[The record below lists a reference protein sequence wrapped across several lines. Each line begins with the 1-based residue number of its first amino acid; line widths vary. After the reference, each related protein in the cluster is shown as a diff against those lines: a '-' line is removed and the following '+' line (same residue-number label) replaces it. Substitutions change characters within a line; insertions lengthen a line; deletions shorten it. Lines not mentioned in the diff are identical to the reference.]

1 MDVNTK
7 NSLLIVDDEKSNI
20 MILTRILSPEYTVFA
35 AKNGE
40 DAIEIA
46 NEFLPD
52 VILLDIIMPESDG
65 YEVLATL
72 KASEKTRDIPVIF
85 ITGLSN
91 PADEAKGL
99 ALGASDYISKPFSQ
113 AIVKLRVENQIKIIN
128 QTRLTIA
135 KEIAE
140 RSNRAKSEFLSH
152 MSHEIRTP
160 LTAIIGMLTIG
171 MDTNDVA
178 KKNYCFERANSAS
191 KHMLGI
197 VNDILDMSKIEA
209 NKLELFYNEIDFEK
223 MLINITNVVNDRAE
237 EKEQNFIVNIS
248 KEVPVY
254 IESDELRIMQV
265 VTNLLTNAIK
275 FTPEKGN
282 VFLNIS
288 ADRETDNN
296 VDLRV
301 EVEDTGIGISEKQK
315 EQLFDSFMQGDTS
328 ITKKFGG
335 TGLGLAI
342 SKRIINL
349 MGGDIWVESELGKG
363 SKFVFVIKVKK
374 LDEIAATKLSEDV
387 NEGNTRILVVDGS
400 AETREYFI
408 KIMKELK
415 LPCDVASSGEEALNL
430 IKSKGNPYNVF
441 FIGWKK
447 GNLDGVELTESI
459 KEIYNDNSIVIMV
472 PMGEQ
477 TSIEK
482 SAIAAGANHFI
493 SKPLFPSLIINA
505 VNSCVGEETTEEAG
519 YGLEFP
525 KKRYDFSDY
534 TLLVA
539 EDIEI
544 NREIVGA
551 ILEETDVAI
560 EFAENG
566 KIAVDMFGKN
576 PEKYNLIL
584 MDINMPEMGGYEATR
599 QIRALPEPWA
609 REVPI
614 LAMTANV
621 FKEDIENCLASG
633 MNDHTGKPIDS
644 SAMLGLLKKYLSPT
658 GSGGGVKSVH
668 ELEGGIAWDEGL
680 MTGNVLVD
688 MQHHKI
694 FERVSDLVTL
704 CEEGSDAAKLQD
716 TLEFLIN
723 YTVRHFTDEEALQL
737 DYGYPDYENHKK
749 MHDNFKEVVV
759 GNLLKRYR
767 ESGSSKELSSD
778 VNKIVIRWLANHIRN
793 EDKKISEYI
802 RDVNASRIEAS

>member
-1 MDVNTK
+1 MEAITK

-20 MILTRILSPEYTVFA
+20 MVLTRILSPEYTVYA
-35 AKNGE
+35 AKNGV
-40 DAIEIA
+40 DAIEVA
-46 NEFLPD
+46 NEYLPD
-52 VILLDIIMPESDG
+52 VILLDIIMPETDG

-72 KASEKTRDIPVIF
+72 KASEKTREIPVIF

-113 AIVKLRVENQIKIIN
+113 AIVKLRVGNQIKIIN

-135 KEIAE
+135 KETAE

-171 MDTNDVA
+171 MDTKDVA

-197 VNDILDMSKIEA
+197 VNDILDMSKIES

-223 MLINITNVVNDRAE
+223 MLINITNVVNDRVE
-237 EKEQNFIVNIS
+237 EKKQNFIVNIDR
-248 KEVPVY
+248 KVPVY

-275 FTPEKGN
+275 FTPEKGSIT
-282 VFLNIS
+282 LNIDTGWE
-288 ADRETDNN
+288 ADGE
-296 VDLRV
+296 VELRV
-301 EVEDTGIGISEKQK
+301 EVSDTGIGIAAKQI
-315 EQLFDSFMQGDTS
+315 ELLFDSFMQADNS

-342 SKRIINL
+342 SKRIVNL
-349 MGGDIWVESELGKG
+349 MGGEIWVESELGLG
-363 SKFVFVIKVKK
+363 SKFTFVIKVKK
-374 LDEIAATKLSEDV
+374 LEEIASTKLAANI
-387 NEGNTRILVVDGS
+387 NEETTRVLVVDES
-400 AETREYFI
+400 PETREFFVR
-408 KIMKELK
+408 IMKELK
-415 LPCDVASSGEEALNL
+415 LPCDVAAHAEEALNL
-430 IKSKGNPYNVF
+430 IKSKGNPYQVC
-441 FIGWKK
+441 FIEWK
-447 GNLDGVELTESI
+447 LDGMDGIELTRSI
-459 KEIYNDNSIVIMV
+459 KELSSDNAVVIMV

-477 TSIEK
+477 NNIEK
-482 SAIAAGANHFI
+482 EALAAGAKHFI
-493 SKPLFPSLIINA
+493 AKPLFPSLLISAINA
-505 VNSCVGEETTEEAG
+505 CIGEEVKEKANVVPEVV
-519 YGLEFP
+519 
-525 KKRYDFSDY
+525 KKRYDFSAY

-551 ILEETDVAI
+551 ILEETDVTI
-560 EFAENG
+560 EYAENG
-566 KIAVDMFGKN
+566 KIAVEMFGKD
-576 PEKYNLIL
+576 PEKYNLVL
-584 MDINMPEMGGYEATR
+584 MDINMPEMGGYETTR
-599 QIRALPEPWA
+599 AIRAMDSAWA

-633 MNDHTGKPIDS
+633 MNGHTGKPIDS
-644 SAMLGLLKKYLSPT
+644 GTLLGLLNKYLSPSEAGERT
-658 GSGGGVKSVH
+658 QNVH
-668 ELEGGIAWDEGL
+668 ELDGGIAWDEDL

-688 MQHHKI
+688 MQHHRI
-694 FERVSDLVTL
+694 FERVSDLVAL
-704 CEEGSDAAKLQD
+704 CEDGSDATKLRD

-737 DYGYPDYENHKK
+737 EYGYPDYANHKK
-749 MHDNFKEVVV
+749 MHEDFKEIVV
-759 GNLLKRYR
+759 GNLLKRFR
-767 ESGSSKELSSD
+767 ESGSSAELSSD

-802 RDVNASRIEAS
+802 RDVNASRTEAS

>member
-1 MDVNTK
+1 MDANTK

-20 MILTRILSPEYTVFA
+20 MVLTRILSPEYTVYA
-35 AKNGE
+35 AKNGY
-40 DAIEIA
+40 DAIEVA
-46 NEFLPD
+46 NEYLPD
-52 VILLDIIMPESDG
+52 VILLDIIMPETDG

-91 PADEAKGL
+91 ATDEAKGL

-113 AIVKLRVENQIKIIN
+113 AIVKLRVGNQIKIIN

-171 MDTNDVA
+171 MDTKDVA
-178 KKNYCFERANSAS
+178 KKNYCFERASSAS

-223 MLINITNVVNDRAE
+223 MLINITNVVYDRAE
-237 EKEQNFIVNIS
+237 EKDQNFIVNIDES
-248 KEVPVY
+248 VPVY
-254 IESDELRIMQV
+254 IESDELRLMQV
-265 VTNLLTNAIK
+265 ITNLLTNAIK
-275 FTPEKGN
+275 FTPERGN

-288 ADRETDNN
+288 SSAETGGE
-296 VDLRV
+296 VELRV
-301 EVEDTGIGISEKQK
+301 EVEDTGIGIPEKQK
-315 EQLFDSFMQGDTS
+315 ESLFDSFMQGDTS

-349 MGGDIWVESELGKG
+349 MGGDIWVESELGTG
-363 SKFVFVIKVKK
+363 SKFVFVVKVKK
-374 LDEIAATKLSEDV
+374 LDEIAATKLSDSV
-387 NEGNTRILVVDGS
+387 NESNTRILAVDES
-400 AETREYFI
+400 AETREFFVR
-408 KIMKELK
+408 IMKELN
-415 LPCDVASSGEEALNL
+415 LPCDVASSDEEAISM
-430 IKSKGNPYNVF
+430 IKSKANPYNVF
-441 FIGWKK
+441 FIAWKK
-447 GNLDGVELTESI
+447 DSADGIELTREI
-459 KEIYNDNSIVIMV
+459 KEIYSDNSIIMMI

-477 TSIEK
+477 EDIEK
-482 SAIAAGANHFI
+482 EAVAAGVKHFV
-493 SKPLFPSLIINA
+493 SKPLFPSLLIGALNI
-505 VNSCVGEETTEEAG
+505 CVGEESKEPVSAAPKIE
-519 YGLEFP
+519 
-525 KKRYDFSDY
+525 KKRYDFSEF
-534 TLLVA
+534 TILVA

-551 ILEETDVAI
+551 ILEETGVAI

-566 KIAVDMFGKN
+566 KIAVDMFRAN
-576 PEKYNLIL
+576 PKKYSLIL
-584 MDINMPEMGGYEATR
+584 MDINMPEVGGYEATR
-599 QIRALPEPWA
+599 QIREMDVDWA
-609 REVPI
+609 QEVPI
-614 LAMTANV
+614 LAMTANI

-644 SAMLGLLKKYLSPT
+644 SAMLAMMNKYLSPV
-658 GSGGGVKSVH
+658 GVELKAKNVH
-668 ELEGGIAWDEGL
+668 ELEGGIAWDEDL

-688 MQHHKI
+688 MQHHRI
-694 FERVSDLVTL
+694 FERVSDLVAL
-704 CEEGSDAAKLQD
+704 CEDGTDVDKLRD

-723 YTVRHFTDEEALQL
+723 YTVRHFTDEEALQM

-749 MHDNFKEVVV
+749 MHEDFKEIVV
-759 GNLLKRYR
+759 GNLLKRFR
-767 ESGSSKELSSD
+767 ESGSSAELSSD
-778 VNKIVIRWLANHIRN
+778 VNKIVIRWLANHIKN
-793 EDKKISEYI
+793 EDMKISAYI
-802 RDVNASRIEAS
+802 RDVNASRTEAS